1 MSDLLI
7 CTLRPDHHEQVIGK
21 VDEWWGGRQ
30 MMAMLPKLFFT
41 HFCGTSFAVEDEA
54 RCVGFLAG
62 FISQTNP
69 AEAYVH
75 FIGVDPAYR
84 QRKVGRMLYEQFC
97 GAVGQRGAKVVLGVT
112 SPMNRA
118 SLAFHRKL
126 GFEIVHSPHQK
137 DGVYVHE
144 NYDGPGE
151 DRVLLRRELG

>member
-1 MSDLLI
+1 MSGLLI
-7 CTLRPDHHEQVIGK
+7 CALRPEHHEQVIGK
-21 VDEWWGGRQ
+21 VDEWWGGRP

-41 HFCGTSFAVEDEA
+41 HFRDTSFAAEDDE

-62 FISQTNP
+62 FSSQTNP

-84 QRKVGRMLYEQFC
+84 QRNVGRMLYEQFWK
-97 GAVGQRGAKVVLGVT
+97 AVERRGARVVLGVT

-126 GFEIVHSPHQK
+126 GFAVVPSSHQK

-151 DRVLLRRELG
+151 DRVLLRREL